1 MPYSRRNKRISYIL
15 TATLGIELSSALLVP
30 FFDEN
35 GLNQTQI
42 MLLQAIFSLAVVVAE
57 IPTGYFADR
66 FSHRSSMRLGAFMA
80 VVSQMGYAFMHG
92 FWQFAIVEIGL
103 ACGFSLLSGAQDAL
117 VYESILADHDA
128 DERADKYRHFSANTD
143 SVKFGFTAVAGAL
156 GGIVAGRIG
165 IRPVLFMDGVLALGG
180 FVTTIWLREPPV
192 SRPEPED
199 GVRKHP
205 LRAMADVIHYCA
217 RGHEQLP
224 LLIVLAA
231 SLGAVTYIAYWLS
244 ATYYMAVGIPLA
256 WFGVIMGVRSTVK
269 AILPQAQKCYGKRWS
284 DRTQLIAFS
293 AVSVATYLLLAYF
306 QQPWAIAFML
316 CFDAIQALSSPILSE
331 RLQRLAPSD
340 IRAQVTSVASM
351 GRRLMFAVLGVL
363 FGFGVDRSIGFGM
376 TLCAVVFAVLCFGSL
391 WRLIRKGGL

>member
-143 SVKFGFTAVAGAL
+143 SV
-156 GGIVAGRIG
+156 I
-165 IRPVLFMDGVLALGG
+165 
-180 FVTTIWLREPPV
+180 
-192 SRPEPED
+192 S
-199 GVRKHP
+199 
-205 LRAMADVIHYCA
+205 
-217 RGHEQLP
+217 
-224 LLIVLAA
+224 
-231 SLGAVTYIAYWLS
+231 
-244 ATYYMAVGIPLA
+244 
-256 WFGVIMGVRSTVK
+256 
-269 AILPQAQKCYGKRWS
+269 
-284 DRTQLIAFS
+284 
-293 AVSVATYLLLAYF
+293 
-306 QQPWAIAFML
+306 
-316 CFDAIQALSSPILSE
+316 
-331 RLQRLAPSD
+331 
-340 IRAQVTSVASM
+340 
-351 GRRLMFAVLGVL
+351 
-363 FGFGVDRSIGFGM
+363 
-376 TLCAVVFAVLCFGSL
+376 GS
-391 WRLIRKGGL
+391 